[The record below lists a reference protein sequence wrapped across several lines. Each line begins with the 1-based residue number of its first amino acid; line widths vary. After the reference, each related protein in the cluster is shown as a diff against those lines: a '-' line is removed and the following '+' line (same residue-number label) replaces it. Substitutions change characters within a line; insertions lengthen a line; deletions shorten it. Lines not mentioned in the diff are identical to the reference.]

1 MPGPPREITELLTS
15 KHKGQ
20 TLARI
25 EKFVTPWRVRLEHR
39 VTSDTDRSPVLEG
52 MAEAS
57 GVGNGAY
64 FALGVFTDQCC

>member
-1 MPGPPREITELLTS
+1 VPGPPREIAELLTS

-25 EKFVTPWRVRLEHR
+25 EKFVTPCRVRL